1 MTREGWGAKDE
12 KGGLWMLPE
21 EEKRKASWSPQL
33 LGTLRRGLQTG
44 GVMRTLWNP
53 GSKRCNLFIFV
64 FGFHWGQN
72 ILHCVLCQFSD
83 PLQNLLTPWLDW
95 LHDYGLYI
103 FPTLLPPKSILRIV
117 ATSRGRCWFRS
128 MTHGLVSLSL
138 SPYTVWRWRE
148 HCSYSWP
155 PAWSPSS
162 DPSGLSPSFLPH
174 WPLVLTSH
182 CLTLTTADTCP

>member
-1 MTREGWGAKDE
+1 MTMEGWGAKDE
-12 KGGLWMLPE
+12 RGGLWMPQE
-21 EEKRKASWSPQL
+21 EERRKASWSPQL

-64 FGFHWGQN
+64 FGFHWGQH

-128 MTHGLVSLSL
+128 TMNSWIWGWDPILFDDGENTALIPDLQPGHPLQIPLGCPLHSFHTGHLS
-138 SPYTVWRWRE
+138 
-148 HCSYSWP
+148 
-155 PAWSPSS
+155 
-162 DPSGLSPSFLPH
+162 
-174 WPLVLTSH
+174 
-182 CLTLTTADTCP
+182 